1 VARAPKKPS
10 SAPSPAEVHPT
21 RVFGFDDVRGYL
33 KGVLS
38 ERGSQRGLQS
48 RLAEA
53 AGCSASFLSQALAGK
68 VQFTPEHV
76 HGMAMWLRLPE
87 AELAFLVLLVERE
100 RAGSQGYVRWLDARI
115 VAARRQDADLA
126 ERLPKG
132 RIEDHVHEV
141 SYYSSWVNA
150 AVHVA
155 LSIPE
160 LRSAPALAARL
171 RLPQSHVEATLVS
184 LEHMGLARRE
194 DRENW
199 TLTSRFLH
207 LPRQSPLARV
217 NHAGWRAKAVEAI
230 HSGRDAPIQY
240 TSVFSLARSDIA
252 RLEEMV
258 RTFVEETRAVIAESP
273 EEEVVC
279 FLVDLFPV

>member
-1 VARAPKKPS
+1 
-10 SAPSPAEVHPT
+10 
-21 RVFGFDDVRGYL
+21 
-33 KGVLS
+33 
-38 ERGSQRGLQS
+38 
-48 RLAEA
+48 
-53 AGCSASFLSQALAGK
+53 
-68 VQFTPEHV
+68 
-76 HGMAMWLRLPE
+76 
-87 AELAFLVLLVERE
+87 
-100 RAGSQGYVRWLDARI
+100 
-115 VAARRQDADLA
+115 
-126 ERLPKG
+126 
-132 RIEDHVHEV
+132 
-141 SYYSSWVNA
+141 
-150 AVHVA
+150 
-155 LSIPE
+155 
-160 LRSAPALAARL
+160 
-171 RLPQSHVEATLVS
+171 VEATLVS